1 MEKTANSDKGIK
13 YDDGK
18 LRIDLIPPEVI
29 RALAMVFA
37 YGADKYGRWNW
48 EKGMRA
54 GRLWAATLWAATQ
67 RHLWSWWNKE
77 DMDEESGYNHLWHAL
92 VSIAM
97 LIVLQKRGT
106 GEDDRT

>member
-1 MEKTANSDKGIK
+1 MGGSVSSDKGIK

-37 YGADKYGRWNW
+37 YGADKYGERNW
-48 EKGMRA
+48 GKGMRA
-54 GRLWAATLWAATQ
+54 GRLWAATQ

-92 VSIAM
+92 ASTAM

>member
-48 EKGMRA
+48 EKG
-54 GRLWAATLWAATQ
+54 
-67 RHLWSWWNKE
+67 
-77 DMDEESGYNHLWHAL
+77 
-92 VSIAM
+92 
-97 LIVLQKRGT
+97 
-106 GEDDRT
+106 